1 MVQRLLSPGEIE
13 SLDHTIIPR
22 LVLPQP
28 RVLFPARAARLRQL
42 ADGSVPGI
50 PAPDSLHGYLYLMAT
65 LADAQAAVAAA
76 GSPTAAPRPA
86 ASGAMPPAAAAAL
99 AAPASPA
106 SPVPPA
112 SPVSPIP
119 PLPSSETMEAAL
131 AHNMPPLPVSGPRPP
146 GWRAIYLALL
156 DQLDAAASG
165 QPQLAAVL
173 ASLRA
178 LPEADLEGCADAVL
192 AEFGEGIDP
201 LHAPFVAAALQVLW
215 ATHASQL
222 DVSRVQPPVTGTLC
236 PVCGSHPVA
245 SVIRIGG
252 QAQGYRYLHCA
263 ICASEWHM
271 VRVKCSCCEK
281 NARIAYQSLVPADAD
296 AGAGTDATP
305 INKAQDPSRVARA
318 ETCDD
323 CHSYRKIFNQE
334 HDFMVEPLADDLA
347 SLALDVL
354 VTEAGY
360 ARGSVNPLLWFGS
373 E

>member
-13 SLDHTIIPR
+13 SLDHNTIPR

-28 RVLFPARAARLRQL
+28 GVLFSARAARLREL
-42 ADGSVPGI
+42 ADGHVPGI
-50 PAPDSLHGYLYLMAT
+50 PAPDSLHGYLHLMAV
-65 LADAQAAVAAA
+65 LADAQAAVVASASAPPSAIAA
-76 GSPTAAPRPA
+76 TAPHLP
-86 ASGAMPPAAAAAL
+86 SMPPM
-99 AAPASPA
+99 
-106 SPVPPA
+106 
-112 SPVSPIP
+112 
-119 PLPSSETMEAAL
+119 PSAEAIETAL
-131 AHNMPPLPVSGPRPP
+131 AHNMPPLPVSGPRPA
-146 GWRAIYLALL
+146 GWRALYLALL
-156 DQLDAAASG
+156 DRLDAATAG
-165 QPQLAAVL
+165 QPQLASVL

-178 LPEADLEGCADAVL
+178 LPDADLEGCADAVL
-192 AEFGEGIDP
+192 AEFGEGINP
-201 LHAPFVAAALQVLW
+201 LHAPFVAAALQAVWTL
-215 ATHASQL
+215 HASQL
-222 DVSRVQPPVTGTLC
+222 DAGRVQPPVTGTLC

-252 QAQGYRYLHCA
+252 QAQGYRYLHCG

-281 NARIAYQSLVPADAD
+281 NARIAYQSLEP
-296 AGAGTDATP
+296 AGAGAGDGAGAGESAAP
-305 INKAQDPSRVARA
+305 APANKAQDPSRVARA

>member
-13 SLDHTIIPR
+13 SLDHNTIPR

-28 RVLFPARAARLRQL
+28 GVLFSARAARLRQL
-42 ADGSVPGI
+42 AAGGVPGI
-50 PAPDSLHGYLYLMAT
+50 PAPESLHGYLLLMAA
-65 LADAQAAVAAA
+65 LADAQAKI
-76 GSPTAAPRPA
+76 
-86 ASGAMPPAAAAAL
+86 
-99 AAPASPA
+99 APAT
-106 SPVPPA
+106 
-112 SPVSPIP
+112 IP
-119 PLPSSETMEAAL
+119 PLPSLDAIETAL
-131 AHNMPPLPVSGPRPP
+131 AHNMPPLPVSGPRPA
-146 GWRAIYLALL
+146 GWRAVYLALL
-156 DQLDAAASG
+156 DMLDTSG

-173 ASLRA
+173 QDLRA
-178 LPEADLEGCADAVL
+178 LPEAELEGCADAVL
-192 AEFGEGIDP
+192 AEFGEGINP

-215 ATHASQL
+215 TSHASQL
-222 DVSRVQPPVTGTLC
+222 DASRVQPPVTGALC

-252 QAQGYRYLHCA
+252 QAQGYRYLHCG

-281 NARIAYQSLVPADAD
+281 NARIAYQSLDQPEDAS
-296 AGAGTDATP
+296 AS
-305 INKAQDPSRVARA
+305 KAQDPSRVARA

-323 CHSYRKIFNQE
+323 CHSYRKVFNQE

-360 ARGSVNPLLWFGS
+360 ARGSVNPLLWLGS